1 MSSLTQILLG
11 PVCYGAPIGKDFDST
26 EIKKILPH
34 VPPPSTPHSYSDL
47 SLEHF
52 QGYQDFLFTSYHIPC
67 ITFLVTNIPLAKGFI
82 SL

>member
-34 VPPPSTPHSYSDL
+34 VPPPSTPIAIQIYHWNTFKGTKISYLPPTISHATHS
-47 SLEHF
+47 
-52 QGYQDFLFTSYHIPC
+52 
-67 ITFLVTNIPLAKGFI
+67 
-82 SL
+82 